1 MKKISFVVPVF
12 NEQENIHEFYRR
24 ITDVMAPLS
33 YDYELLFI
41 DDGSRDRTAE
51 LIQELVD
58 RDSHVQ
64 GYLFSRNFGHQLA
77 LTCGLDHASGDAVI
91 SMDGDLQHPPE
102 MIPQL
107 LKLWE
112 EGYEI
117 VQTVREA
124 TEDATV
130 FKSLTSRLYYKLIN
144 TMSEVRV
151 TPGGSD
157 FRLMDRKAVDALDSY
172 RERARFI
179 RGMVNNLGFRYTT
192 VSFVAPPRFA
202 GHSKFSLKKMLRF
215 ALDGI
220 TGFSRVPL
228 RLAFY
233 AGLIFGIGSLLL
245 LLHVLYAYLT
255 GTAVPGWT
263 TLAAAQFFLGG
274 VELMGI
280 GVVGEYVGRIFDEV
294 KHRPLYIVR
303 EHLENKRSF
312 PGTSR
317 NH

>member
-1 MKKISFVVPVF
+1 MNGMKKISFVVPMY
-12 NEQENIHEFYRR
+12 NEEENIHEFYRR

-41 DDGSRDRTAE
+41 DDGSKDRTAE
-51 LIQELVD
+51 YIRELSD
-58 RDSHVQ
+58 KDPRVQ

-102 MIPQL
+102 LVPELI
-107 LKLWE
+107 KKWE

-124 TEDATV
+124 TEDATA
-130 FKSLTSRLYYKLIN
+130 FKNITSRLYYKLIN
-144 TMSEVRV
+144 AMSEVRI

-157 FRLMDRKAVDALDSY
+157 FRLMDRKAVDALCSY

-179 RGMVNNLGFRYTT
+179 RGMVNNLGFRY
-192 VSFVAPPRFA
+192 VAIPFVAPPRFA
-202 GHSKFSLKKMLRF
+202 GHSKFSLKKMIRF

-233 AGLIFGIGSLLL
+233 AGLICGIGSLFF
-245 LLHVLYAYLT
+245 LLHVFYVKYIAND
-255 GTAVPGWT
+255 AVPGWS

-280 GVVGEYVGRIFDEV
+280 GIVGEYVGRIFDEV
-294 KHRPLYIVR
+294 KQRPLYIVR
-303 EHLENKRSF
+303 EHIVKK
-312 PGTSR
+312 
-317 NH
+317 

>member
-1 MKKISFVVPVF
+1 MNGMKKISFVVPMF
-12 NEQENIHEFYRR
+12 NEEENIHEFYRR
-24 ITDVMAPLS
+24 ITEVMAPLS
-33 YDYELLFI
+33 YDYEILFI
-41 DDGSRDRTAE
+41 DDGSKDRTAE
-51 LIQELVD
+51 FIRELSEKD
-58 RDSHVQ
+58 HRVQ

-102 MIPQL
+102 LVPELI
-107 LKLWE
+107 KKWE

-124 TEDATV
+124 TEDATA
-130 FKSLTSRLYYKLIN
+130 FKNITSKLYYKLIN
-144 TMSEVRV
+144 AMSEVRI

-157 FRLMDRKAVDALDSY
+157 FRLMDRKAVDALCSY

-179 RGMVNNLGFRYTT
+179 RGMVNNLGFRYTAIP
-192 VSFVAPPRFA
+192 FVAPPRFA
-202 GHSKFSLKKMLRF
+202 GHSKFSLKKMIRF

-233 AGLIFGIGSLLL
+233 AGLICGIGSLLF
-245 LLHVLYAYLT
+245 LLHVFYVKYIAND
-255 GTAVPGWT
+255 AVPGWS

-280 GVVGEYVGRIFDEV
+280 GIVGEYVGRIFDEV
-294 KHRPLYIVR
+294 KQRPLYIVR
-303 EHLENKRSF
+303 EHIVKK
-312 PGTSR
+312 
-317 NH
+317 

>member
-1 MKKISFVVPVF
+1 MRQGAFQMKKISFVVPVY
-12 NEQENIHEFYRR
+12 NEEENIHEFYRR
-24 ITDVMAPLS
+24 VTEVMAPLS
-33 YDYELLFI
+33 YDYELLFV
-41 DDGSRDRTAE
+41 DDGSRDGTSRLIRE
-51 LIQELVD
+51 LAAA
-58 RDSHVQ
+58 DSHVQ

-77 LTCGLDHASGDAVI
+77 LTCGLDHATGDAVI

-107 LKLWE
+107 IAKWE

-117 VQTVREA
+117 VQTIREA
-124 TEDATV
+124 TEDATA
-130 FKSLTSRLYYKLIN
+130 FKNITSRLYYKLIN
-144 TMSEVRV
+144 TMSEVRI

-157 FRLMDRKAVDALDSY
+157 FRLMDRKAVDALNTY

-179 RGMVNNLGFRYTT
+179 RGIVNNLGFRYTT
-192 VSFVAPPRFA
+192 ISFVAPPRFA
-202 GHSKFSLKKMLRF
+202 GHSKFSLIKMLRF

-233 AGLIFGIGSLLL
+233 AGLICGTGSLLF
-245 LLHVLYAYLT
+245 LLHVLYVKYISND
-255 GTAVPGWT
+255 AVPGWS

-280 GVVGEYVGRIFDEV
+280 GIVGEYVGRIFDEV

-303 EHLENKRSF
+303 EKIVKK
-312 PGTSR
+312 
-317 NH
+317 